1 MGCEKLAE
9 KRNFLRSNTIS
20 CIEKSNGMEMKNYKV
35 LITLF
40 IISGSFIIQNFI
52 SISVL
57 HAQIQETD
65 NESFKSLPKEQAL
78 VNDGTETV
86 EKKEQENIIKLIR
99 SGRWNELIKMGDVAV
114 DVLID
119 YLKEADWKKRVM
131 VVETLGKMGN
141 AKAVAPLIDLL
152 RDDYVEVRKNSLMAL
167 GMIGDSKAIEPIQ
180 HLATIDGNPDIK
192 DIAKD
197 VLGKLSREKE
207 NKPPFIGEEKES
219 IEIVTA
225 LKERESKPTSREEAP
240 QKSDNDEIKRILQC
254 INDSLRQRDVDRFCQ
269 FLSKEDSNFFIK
281 ESKKTEEFIREIQIL
296 NSSFDGLNISV
307 DGNIARVQ
315 YVWNLDF
322 KWRLY
327 PEENFKSNC
336 KVCLKMKKN
345 STLWEIIDA
354 VKTNS

>member
-1 MGCEKLAE
+1 MKI
-9 KRNFLRSNTIS
+9 KR
-20 CIEKSNGMEMKNYKV
+20 YKV
-35 LITLF
+35 
-40 IISGSFIIQNFI
+40 IISFIITTCSVFLIQKFI

-57 HAQIQETD
+57 YAEIPEAVVEDYKLQ
-65 NESFKSLPKEQAL
+65 PKEQAPMD
-78 VNDGTETV
+78 NNAEAE
-86 EKKEQENIIKLIR
+86 EKKEHITKLIR
-99 SGRWNELIKMGDVAV
+99 SERWNELIKIGETAV

-119 YLKEADWKKRVM
+119 NLNDSGWEKRVKIAQ
-131 VVETLGKMGN
+131 TLGKIGN
-141 AKAVAPLIDLL
+141 SKAVTPLISLL
-152 RDDYVEVRKNSLMAL
+152 RDDYVEVRKNSLIAL
-167 GMIGDSKAIEPIQ
+167 GMIGGPKAIEPLQ
-180 HLATIDGNPDIK
+180 RLATIDGNPDIK
-192 DIAKD
+192 AIAKE
-197 VLGKLSREKE
+197 VLEKLLKEKG
-207 NKPPFIGEEKES
+207 NKPSSEEEKES
-219 IEIVTA
+219 VETMTA
-225 LKERESKPTSREEAP
+225 LKEGESKPSSIEVP

-254 INDSLRQRDVDRFCQ
+254 INDSLRQRDVDRFCH